1 MKKYIRTFKYLYP
14 VLKLLLS
21 ILNSKTIELLEGD
34 WIGVETYTDE
44 KARKLPKSEKNRIKG
59 DAFNTKAYTIFMD
72 HNTLLS
78 QAQLNLVREIVHNR
92 MISIRHN
99 MI

>member
-44 KARKLPKSEKNRIKG
+44 KARKLPKIEKSMVKS

-78 QAQLNLVREIVHNR
+78 QAQLNLVREIIHNR
-92 MISIRHN
+92 MISIRYQ
-99 MI
+99 

>member
-44 KARKLPKSEKNRIKG
+44 KARKLPKLEKTKIKG
-59 DAFNTKAYTIFMD
+59 DAFNTKANIIFRD

-78 QAQLNLVREIVHNR
+78 QAQLNLVREIIHNR

>member
-34 WIGVETYTDE
+34 WIGVETYIDE
-44 KARKLPKSEKNRIKG
+44 KARKLPKSEKNKIKG
-59 DAFNTKAYTIFMD
+59 DAFNTKAYTIFID
-72 HNTLLS
+72 HNMLLS
-78 QAQLNLVREIVHNR
+78 QAQLNLVREIIHNR
-92 MISIRHN
+92 MISIRHK
-99 MI
+99 II